1 MKPDNFP
8 RQIKK
13 YLSAALPTI
22 SALICWIFIF
32 PITLLIKRDSRI
44 IVVFSRPGPVFADN
58 SKYFFIYSYFIKS
71 KDINLVFF
79 TQDITIQRAIINAGG
94 KAVIHPSFE
103 SILLLLK
110 CGKIVTDN
118 ADWSNFGVYA
128 ISKGAKIIQIWHG
141 APIKHIELD
150 LYKKRLDET
159 PLYIR
164 PLLKIQKKILGR
176 YPLYDIV
183 VSTSK
188 MFVDNAFR
196 KCFRAKKFITAG
208 YPRNDI
214 LYDCSRFNS
223 ASQKLISIN
232 IDQKTIDEAIQIQPK
247 GGTICLYVPTFRK
260 DMEDPFATQI
270 DLERLSLFAMQ
281 HDIFIILKLH
291 PLMHGHYNI
300 GKYPNLIEYS
310 PIADVYPL
318 MRLCDILIT
327 DYSSIFFDF
336 LLLDRPVIF
345 FPYDLED
352 YLKNDRDMYFD
363 YHSITPGPKCFS
375 YDELEQNLELLIK
388 PDYID
393 HFADFRK
400 EVTAFTHDHIDNMA
414 HQRLYDAIMSP

>member
-1 MKPDNFP
+1 LF
-8 RQIKK
+8 ILEHLKK
-13 YLSAALPTI
+13 YIFAALPTI
-22 SALICWIFIF
+22 LALICWVFIF
-32 PITLLIKRDSRI
+32 PFTLLIKRDPRI
-44 IVVFSRPGPVFADN
+44 IVVFSRPGPAFADN
-58 SKYFFIYSYFIKS
+58 SKYFFIYSHFIKS

-94 KAVIHPSFE
+94 KALIHPSFK
-103 SILLLLK
+103 SILLLIK

-118 ADWSNFGVYA
+118 ADWSNYGVYA
-128 ISKGAKIIQIWHG
+128 ISQGSKIIQTWHG
-141 APIKHIELD
+141 APIKHIEVD
-150 LYKKRLDET
+150 LYKKRLDNT
-159 PLYIR
+159 PSCIR
-164 PLLKIQKKILGR
+164 PFLDIQKRILGR

-188 MFVDNAFR
+188 IFIDNAFM
-196 KCFRAKKFITAG
+196 KCFRAKFFLTTG

-214 LYDCSRFNS
+214 LLDCPCLNS
-223 ASQKLISIN
+223 KSQNFININ
-232 IDQKTIDEAIQIQPK
+232 IDQRAIDKAIEKQSK
-247 GGTICLYVPTFRK
+247 GGKICMYVPTFRK
-260 DMEDPFATQI
+260 DMHSPF
-270 DLERLSLFAMQ
+270 DKEMNLERLSGFALQ
-281 HDIFIILKLH
+281 HNILIVIKLH
-291 PLMHGHYNI
+291 PLMNGLYNI
-300 GKYPNLIEYS
+300 SRYPNLIEYS

-345 FPYDLED
+345 FPYDLDD

-363 YHSITPGPKCFS
+363 YHSMTPGPKCFS

-400 EVTAFTHDHIDNMA
+400 KVTTFTHDHIDNNA
-414 HQRLYDAIMSP
+414 HQRLYDAVMSL